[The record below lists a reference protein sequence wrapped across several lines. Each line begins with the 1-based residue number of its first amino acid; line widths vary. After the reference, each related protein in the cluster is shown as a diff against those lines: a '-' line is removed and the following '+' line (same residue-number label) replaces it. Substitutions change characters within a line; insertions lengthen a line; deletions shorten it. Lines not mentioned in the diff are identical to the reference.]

1 MRDIS
6 DSFLFDDDV
15 VRILSQG
22 YLLLSRLVVGEDDDD
37 GLIWSDKEVTVHS
50 GVPTDTR
57 LSTPRSSG

>member
-15 VRILSQG
+15 VRILSHG
-22 YLLLSRLVVGEDDDD
+22 YLLLGRLVVGEDDDD

-50 GVPTDTR
+50 GVPTDIYCTTEIAR
-57 LSTPRSSG
+57 